1 MVLVARLV
9 GIGKTK
15 IIKIAIQLLI
25 VMGLPVFLCT
35 SNNNITDNLTIQVDT
50 LSKFNSFTEQAITI
64 CMYFVIMEKCAIDVI
79 SNIFKNKSW
88 VDRESFKFELKA
100 KLLHIVLMV
109 YKAFYATQ
117 QQPYSIVNQR
127 YKLSKLSLAT

>member
-64 CMYFVIMEKCAIDVI
+64 CMHFVIMEKCAIDVI
-79 SNIFKNKSW
+79 SNIFKNKS
-88 VDRESFKFELKA
+88 
-100 KLLHIVLMV
+100 
-109 YKAFYATQ
+109 
-117 QQPYSIVNQR
+117 
-127 YKLSKLSLAT
+127 